1 MSNYIL
7 VPLVMVISMI
17 NFWVGYGTA
26 ENKYQE
32 QLLEVQAKNELVLKQ
47 QKETDNAT
55 ISLLIQGQS
64 KDSSVNTDV
73 NNRVSRVQ
81 YNLNSSDRKLLKD
94 SIRASTESIRECRK
108 LLSEGSGLLGEGN
121 SLLRETNRRLETFIN
136 LTKEQ

>member
-1 MSNYIL
+1 MGNYIL
-7 VPLVMVISMI
+7 IPLAMVIAVA
-17 NFWVGYGTA
+17 NFWLGYGTA
-26 ENKYQE
+26 ENKYKDK
-32 QLLEVQAKNELVLKQ
+32 LLEVQAKNELVLKQ

-64 KDSSVNTDV
+64 KDSSVNADV
-73 NNRVSRVQ
+73 NNRVRRVQ

-94 SIRASTESIRECRK
+94 SIRTSTESIRECRK

-121 SLLRETNRRLETFIN
+121 SLLRETNRRLEAFIN